1 MKWVMFTDKEL
12 ETLLWAVQSKTFAV
26 AKDIIAKGEST
37 SQNETVQILNDISNK
52 AYAALTI
59 VEDKEV

>member
-12 ETLLWAVQSKTFAV
+12 ETLLWAVQSKTFSV
-26 AKDIIAKGEST
+26 AKDVIAKGENT
-37 SQNETVQILNDISNK
+37 SNNNTIQTLNDISNK

-59 VEDKEV
+59 VEDEEK